1 AAGVERVRTAIF
13 SDKNRQATR
22 IVFDLTKDAVYR
34 LIDDSGG
41 NVRLV
46 FGPDAHAPLNQVAG
60 PPAAAV
66 EPPVAP
72 EPARAQQTAPAATAP
87 APAPAALPAAPAG
100 AAVLANSPVLVAAE
114 NSISQQV
121 APRVTVVPPT
131 A

>member
-34 LIDDSGG
+34 LFDDSGG

-72 EPARAQQTAPAATAP
+72 EPARAPQTAPAATATAAQAPAVTPAP

-114 NSISQQV
+114 NSI
-121 APRVTVVPPT
+121 
-131 A
+131 